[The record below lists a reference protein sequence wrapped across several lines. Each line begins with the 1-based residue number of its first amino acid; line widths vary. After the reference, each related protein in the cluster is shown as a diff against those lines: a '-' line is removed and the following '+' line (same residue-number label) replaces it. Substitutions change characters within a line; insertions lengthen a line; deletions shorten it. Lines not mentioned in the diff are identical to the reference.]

1 MLRAALLILSGNAFA
16 SLLLLARNL
25 IVARF
30 IPVADYGIAATFAV
44 IMAVVEMMSALGLQQ
59 QIVQAK
65 EGDEPYFQ
73 AALQGFQLLRGVISG
88 IALFAIAGPVAH
100 FMGIPQVIWAYQL
113 LAVVPVL
120 NALIH
125 FDIHRLS
132 RGMVFGPMLL
142 TGAIPALVSL
152 LAVWPLAVWLGDYRV
167 MLYSILIQTALGA
180 VTSHLV
186 ARRPYRAV
194 LDRKIMG
201 RSLRFGWPI
210 LVNGLLMFLVF
221 NGDKAIVGRELGME
235 TLAIFAMGVT
245 LTLTPTLVLAASAV
259 NFFLPQL
266 SVARHAADGEF
277 DRHAVAMLQAI
288 LAMSLLFVCGT
299 VLFGP
304 LIVHLL
310 AGEKFAA
317 LQPLMGWFAIM
328 QALRVLKTGPSI
340 VALAVGQTS
349 NPMIANIPRVLV
361 LPLCW
366 YVAAHSGDI
375 FTIIWIATLGEFAGY
390 LLAMLLL
397 RRWVALSQRGI
408 VLPHLAAAILLL
420 VTVAIGLWQPTAAL
434 SGQPDA
440 RVAVVLLVIYALNL
454 ASQRELFLY
463 VRQRKTSGEVS

>member
-1 MLRAALLILSGNAFA
+1 MFRAAFLILSGNAFA

-25 IVARF
+25 IVARL

-44 IMAVVEMMSALGLQQ
+44 IMAVVEMMSTLGLQQ
-59 QIVQAK
+59 QIIQAK
-65 EGDEPYFQ
+65 EGDDPHFQ
-73 AALQGFQLLRGVISG
+73 AALQGFQLLRGVIAG
-88 IALFAIAGPVAH
+88 VALFAIAGPVAQ
-100 FMGIPQVIWAYQL
+100 FMGIPEVIWAYQL

-125 FDIHRLS
+125 FDIHRLNRS
-132 RGMVFGPMLL
+132 MVFGPMIL

-152 LAVWPLAVWLGDYRV
+152 LVVWPLAAWLGDYRV
-167 MLYSILIQTALGA
+167 MLFSILLQAALGA

-186 ARRPYRAV
+186 ATRPYRAV
-194 LDRKIMG
+194 LDRQIMG

-245 LTLTPTLVLAASAV
+245 LTLTPTLVLAKSTASL
-259 NFFLPQL
+259 FLPQL
-266 SVARHAADGEF
+266 SEAGLGASGEF
-277 DRHAVAMLQAI
+277 NHRAVVTLQAV
-288 LAMSLLFVCGT
+288 LAMSLLVVCGT
-299 VLFGP
+299 ILLGP
-304 LIVHLL
+304 PFVHLL
-310 AGEKFAA
+310 LGEKYAD
-317 LQPLMGWFAIM
+317 LLPLLGWFAIM
-328 QALRVLKTGPSI
+328 QALRVFKVGPAI
-340 VALAVGQTS
+340 VALATGHTT

-375 FTIIWIATLGEFAGY
+375 FMIIWIATLGEFAGY
-390 LLAMLLL
+390 LVAMLLL

-408 VLPHLAAAILLL
+408 ALPHLAAAILLL
-420 VTVAIGLWQPTAAL
+420 AAALCLQLPTATL
-434 SGQPDA
+434 SYLPDV
-440 RVAVVLLVIYALNL
+440 RVTLVLLVLYALNL

-463 VRQRKTSGEVS
+463 IRHRKTTGASG